1 MTPGDGSRK
10 PLAAMES
17 REPRSIRF
25 SPAEWAA
32 VTHAARARG
41 TEPSA
46 LVRDLTMMALM
57 IVSTPSLME
66 AHIRALTVLH
76 QVRSSSP

>member
-1 MTPGDGSRK
+1 MTPDGSRK
-10 PLAAMES
+10 PPVAMES

-57 IVSTPSLME
+57 IVSTPALME
-66 AHIRALTVLH
+66 AHLRAMAVLH
-76 QVRSSSP
+76 QGRLSTSP